1 MTRTLLLLASAA
13 LLSACG
19 VKGSLA
25 TPAPVFGG
33 SKATPLPTA
42 APEPLL
48 EDEDEGPFY
57 GPDFEDDFDGDGSA
71 DGL

>member
-1 MTRTLLLLASAA
+1 MTRTLPLAVLALLLSG
-13 LLSACG
+13 CG

-25 TPAPVFGG
+25 TPPPVFGG
-33 SKATPLPTA
+33 SEA
-42 APEPLL
+42 APLRTDVPETLI
-48 EDEDEGPFY
+48 EDEDDGPFY